1 MVELYVGLGAECHN
15 STRRSVGLHLGQ
27 FDTCQAQPETA
38 AAGSLVQL
46 LSDSMRRALSWE
58 AVMSAWGGAVVEEV
72 QELRGL
78 GGAGVGEGGGA
89 GGGSD
94 LW

>member
-27 FDTCQAQPETA
+27 FDTCQAQPKTA

-46 LSDSMRRALSWE
+46 LREKRQREIKTQMHTRKNIGR
-58 AVMSAWGGAVVEEV
+58 GHTGASYTEV
-72 QELRGL
+72 TLRPQNGQH
-78 GGAGVGEGGGA
+78 
-89 GGGSD
+89 
-94 LW
+94 

>member
-1 MVELYVGLGAECHN
+1 
-15 STRRSVGLHLGQ
+15 
-27 FDTCQAQPETA
+27 
-38 AAGSLVQL
+38 
-46 LSDSMRRALSWE
+46 MRRALSWE